1 MNNVMETDFGM
12 CQTDELNS
20 YIENQLITLRTHLE
34 KDVFQ
39 RVLNVTY
46 QQILQKFL
54 QIVEGEIHVICTIA
68 PHNFASVLN

>member
-1 MNNVMETDFGM
+1 MKTDFAM

-20 YIENQLITLRTHLE
+20 YIENQLITLHTHLE

-46 QQILQKFL
+46 QHILQKFL
-54 QIVEGEIHVICTIA
+54 QIVEGEIHVIWTSLFYVC
-68 PHNFASVLN
+68 VKLN

>member
-1 MNNVMETDFGM
+1 MKTDFAM

-20 YIENQLITLRTHLE
+20 YIENQLITLHTHLE

-46 QQILQKFL
+46 QHILQKFL
-54 QIVEGEIHVICTIA
+54 QIVEGEIHVICTSI
-68 PHNFASVLN
+68 F

>member
-1 MNNVMETDFGM
+1 MKTDFAM

-20 YIENQLITLRTHLE
+20 YIENQLITLHTHLE

-46 QQILQKFL
+46 QHILQKFL
-54 QIVEGEIHVICTIA
+54 QIVEGEIHVICTSI
-68 PHNFASVLN
+68 FYVCFKLN

>member
-1 MNNVMETDFGM
+1 MKTDFAM

-20 YIENQLITLRTHLE
+20 YIENQLITLHTHLE

-46 QQILQKFL
+46 QHILQKFL
-54 QIVEGEIHVICTIA
+54 QIVEGEIHVIWTSLFYVC
-68 PHNFASVLN
+68 FKLN